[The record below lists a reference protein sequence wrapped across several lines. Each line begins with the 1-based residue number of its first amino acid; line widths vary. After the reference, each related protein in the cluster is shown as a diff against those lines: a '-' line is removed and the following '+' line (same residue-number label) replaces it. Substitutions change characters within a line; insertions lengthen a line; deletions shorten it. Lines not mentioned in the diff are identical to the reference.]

1 LCPFI
6 KKRVNP
12 RRAACDRP
20 TVLVHGRA
28 GLKDGGGCPR
38 GGDLALGTRQVRR
51 GRHLVQQ
58 STIHTPLQVHPGCNV
73 VVDPLDSPHNLKVIP
88 KTGETRRPTQGS
100 VSRETALLC
109 SGPLSRSNWNV
120 APARGPLPFRS
131 AVKGG
136 EVFPGRFLDPRSS
149 DPIPT
154 PYTATQHPWGLGP
167 QPPYP
172 TWRTKP
178 IDSTYDRTTGCVRS
192 AHTIRSAPACTC

>member
-1 LCPFI
+1 
-6 KKRVNP
+6 
-12 RRAACDRP
+12 
-20 TVLVHGRA
+20 VLVHGRA
-28 GLKDGGGCPR
+28 GLKDGGAVPE
-38 GGDLALGTRQVRR
+38 GTIEASERVRSEARDTSTGYWFCSQLQGTTGLYHHWWTLWFCSHMIGRSAQVERDPEANSRQ
-51 GRHLVQQ
+51 
-58 STIHTPLQVHPGCNV
+58 C
-73 VVDPLDSPHNLKVIP
+73 LKG
-88 KTGETRRPTQGS
+88 KAGLW
-100 VSRETALLC
+100 SR
-109 SGPLSRSNWNV
+109 PLSRSNWNV

-149 DPIPT
+149 NPIPT

-178 IDSTYDRTTGCVRS
+178 IDSTYDRATGCVRS